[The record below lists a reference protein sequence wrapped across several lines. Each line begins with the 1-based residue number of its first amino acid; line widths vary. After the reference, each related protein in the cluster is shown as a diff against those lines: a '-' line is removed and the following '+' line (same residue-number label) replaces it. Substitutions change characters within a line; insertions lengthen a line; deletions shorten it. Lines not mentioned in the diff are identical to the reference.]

1 MKRAPGRGRAVGQAA
16 RGRLAVHGHF
26 YQPERCD
33 PFSSLVPG
41 DPAASPAH
49 DWNERITDE
58 CYAPN
63 AERGNFGR
71 IGWDVGPT
79 LARWLRR
86 ERPDVH
92 TAIVRQ
98 EMGRNGMAQAFHHAI
113 LPLASVRDR
122 RTEIRWGLRD
132 FELRFGHR
140 SLGLWLP
147 ETAVDLLTLRIAA
160 EEGVRYTILAP
171 WQAGVAVDTRRL
183 YRVELGGG
191 DSMIVA
197 FYDDVLSARVSFDPG
212 ATLDADRFAL
222 ESVAPALAGTAA
234 PQPSAGFPHAPL
246 GTPGDSDS
254 PSGTAPGDPH
264 SFRRSE
270 VPSLPARPAVVSE
283 ELPPLLLIA
292 SDGELYGHHATF
304 RDLFLARLTA
314 WHYPGF
320 GVTTLGDLVADAL
333 QREES
338 LPLATIR
345 DATSW
350 SCHHGIAR
358 WSAECPDAR
367 DGRWKQPLRAAL
379 DRLAAR
385 LDLVTE
391 RECAA
396 MGIDA
401 WAARDAYA
409 DVASE
414 FLEAGELVDRLL
426 GEAVNGAPARAQAIA
441 GNGSAARL
449 GTLLLA
455 QTSRLTMF
463 ASDAWFWEDAAR
475 PETMQSLRYAA
486 HAVRLIDDLAGTDL
500 ETPFVEDLTALHSPG
515 TGADGAELYA
525 RALTSIGQP
534 APG

>member
-26 YQPERCD
+26 YQPERRD
-33 PFSSLVPG
+33 PFSGVVPA
-41 DPAASPAH
+41 DLAAFPAH

-71 IGWDVGPT
+71 IGWDLGPT

-86 ERPDVH
+86 ERPDLH
-92 TAIVRQ
+92 AAIVRQ

-140 SLGLWLP
+140 PGGLWLP

-171 WQAGVAVDTRRL
+171 WQAGAAVDTRRL

-191 DSMIVA
+191 GSMIVA
-197 FYDDVLSARVSFDPG
+197 FYDELLSARVSFDPG

-222 ESVAPALAGTAA
+222 EAVAPALAEAPPVPAA
-234 PQPSAGFPHAPL
+234 RYAVARQ
-246 GTPGDSDS
+246 
-254 PSGTAPGDPH
+254 
-264 SFRRSE
+264 SE
-270 VPSLPARPAVVSE
+270 APSLPAQAAVADE
-283 ELPPLLLIA
+283 IPPLLLIA
-292 SDGELYGHHATF
+292 TDGELYGHHATF

-333 QREES
+333 QREAS

-345 DATSW
+345 EATSW

-358 WSAECPDAR
+358 WSAECPDAP
-367 DGRWKQPLRAAL
+367 DGRWKQPLRAAF

-396 MGIDA
+396 LGVDA

-409 DVASE
+409 DVASA

-426 GEAVNGAPARAQAIA
+426 GEAINGAPARAQAVA
-441 GNGSAARL
+441 GDGSAARL
-449 GTLLLA
+449 ATLLLA

-463 ASDAWFWEDAAR
+463 ASDAWFWDDAAR
-475 PETMQSLRYAA
+475 PETMQSLRHAA
-486 HAVRLIDDLAGTDL
+486 HAVRLIDELAGTDL

-515 TGADGAELYA
+515 TGEDGAQLYA

-534 APG
+534 APSISRNVGRSR